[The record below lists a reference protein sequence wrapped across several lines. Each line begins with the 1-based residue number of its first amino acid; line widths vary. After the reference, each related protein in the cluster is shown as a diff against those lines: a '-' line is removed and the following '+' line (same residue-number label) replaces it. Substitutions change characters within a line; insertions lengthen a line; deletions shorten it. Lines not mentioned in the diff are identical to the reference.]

1 MDFIKNNFLL
11 IIVLLI
17 AIYLVYK
24 YWKKNNITDSA
35 KNNSHEDSNFNAIS
49 NVVKSNNG
57 PVNNSQIVVKP
68 QVIETNPINWRI
80 GDKLY
85 AGSTGTNIYSA
96 PSPSQSNIIKFY
108 NKDSYIGT
116 YLGNVNGYAKIIHQ
130 SQSNVL
136 LDAFGWEDNQ
146 VVYSVIT
153 QIYKK

>member
-11 IIVLLI
+11 LIVLLI

-24 YWKKNNITDSA
+24 YWQKTKNVDTA
-35 KNNSHEDSNFNAIS
+35 KNNSVTNSNFNAIS
-49 NVVKSNNG
+49 NLVSSNTGSVK
-57 PVNNSQIVVKP
+57 NSQIEVKP
-68 QVIETNPINWRI
+68 PVIETNPINWRI
-80 GDKLY
+80 GDRLY
-85 AGSTGTNIYSA
+85 AGSTGVNIYSA

-116 YLGNVNGYAKIIHQ
+116 YLGNTNGYAKIIHQ
-130 SQSNVL
+130 SAGNAL

-146 VVYSVIT
+146 VVYSLIN